1 MIDSQSSEMSSSG
14 MVLRTFERVWSK
26 LGSAG
31 RAALQT
37 TLPRGFG
44 PFFEGNVLLLKH
56 A

>member
-14 MVLRTFERVWSK
+14 MVLRTSDWVGSK

-31 RAALQT
+31 GAALPDDAA
-37 TLPRGFG
+37 PRFG
-44 PFFEGNVLLLKH
+44 AFFEGNVLLLKH